1 MEVKD
6 KDEVHKASYRC
17 TGCQYQYDAMEMD
30 KIFDPVTQELFCW
43 RCQQIVEPDETAGP
57 TDGTR
62 QIFFLVFSLFSL
74 YCHFLI
80 GNQKNTYLH
89 ISNDRY

>member
-30 KIFDPVTQELFCW
+30 KIFDPLTQELCCW
-43 RCQQIVEPDETAGP
+43 RCQQTVEPDETAGP
-57 TDGTR
+57 TDETR
-62 QIFFLVFSLFSL
+62 QTFFLFVFEKLFNVL
-74 YCHFLI
+74 A
-80 GNQKNTYLH
+80 
-89 ISNDRY
+89 